1 MQIYFCIIRLT
12 DINSATIIFAIM
24 AESLNWESIY
34 AIALALKEAHPK
46 VDMENVSLQMIF
58 NWTVALPAF
67 DDDPTLAND
76 EILAAIYQDWFEE
89 TL

>member
-1 MQIYFCIIRLT
+1 
-12 DINSATIIFAIM
+12 M
-24 AESLNWESIY
+24 AEMLNWESIY
-34 AIALALKEAHPK
+34 AIALALKAAHPQ
-46 VDMENVSLQMIF
+46 VDMQNVSLQMIF

-76 EILAAIYQDWFEE
+76 DILAAIYQDWFEE